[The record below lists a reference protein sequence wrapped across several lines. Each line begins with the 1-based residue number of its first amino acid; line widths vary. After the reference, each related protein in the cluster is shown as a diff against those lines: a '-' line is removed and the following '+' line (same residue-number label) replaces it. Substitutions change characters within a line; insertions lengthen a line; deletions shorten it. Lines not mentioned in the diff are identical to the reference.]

1 MKNNVHVYIGLVSS
15 ISIFLLSLLI
25 LYFNP
30 YSGQIS
36 NKEFFITVLFM
47 LLLPSFWAT
56 ISIVKR
62 ENILILICSI
72 WLLPGGIY
80 FGISTIPSVWNLYIL
95 FLFFIYFSNENYT
108 KLIPNE

>member
-1 MKNNVHVYIGLVSS
+1 MKNNIHVYVGLISS
-15 ISIFLLSLLI
+15 ISIFLLSLLF

-30 YSGQIS
+30 YSDQLS
-36 NKEFFITVLFM
+36 NKDFFITVLFM
-47 LLLPSFWAT
+47 LLLPSFWAF

-62 ENILILICSI
+62 ENISILICSI

-95 FLFFIYFSNENYT
+95 FLLFYFLFVFQMKT
-108 KLIPNE
+108 KQS